1 MEAYK
6 FVALDPAGKEKQ
18 GTLEGDSAK
27 QVRQQLRDSNL
38 MPLSVEVAAKK
49 ESDKKPGTFTLQRSI
64 SAMDLA
70 LITRQL
76 STLLRSGL
84 PLETTLLSVA
94 KQSSKRHVERVL
106 LAVRARVREGH
117 SLSSGLAEFPSVF
130 PELYHRTIS
139 AGEESGHLDS
149 VLDRLA
155 DYTEKRQ
162 QIQQKTVLALFY
174 PALLTLLSVAIV
186 VGLVTFIVPKIVKVF
201 ETMDQELPFI
211 TQALISTSATL
222 REHGLTI
229 VFLIGLLIFIAR
241 HLLKRPAIRMVWHR
255 VILHIPL
262 IGNLVRSINAAR
274 FSRTLSIL
282 AASNTPILDALRISS
297 QVITNEPI
305 RKAVEYASSRV
316 REGSSLQA
324 ALENTG
330 YFPPLT
336 ISLLASGEASGNLE
350 GMLEHS
356 AEIQEREIES
366 LITTI
371 LGMFEPLLI
380 LVMGGIVL
388 TIVLAILL
396 PIFEL
401 NQLVS

>member
-6 FVALDPAGKEKQ
+6 FVALDPAGKEKR

-38 MPLSVEVAAKK
+38 IPLSVDVAAKK
-49 ESDKKPGTFTLQRSI
+49 ESANTPGGFTLQRRI

-84 PLETTLLSVA
+84 PLEITLKSVA
-94 KQSSKRHVERVL
+94 KQTKKRHIEQVL

-162 QIQQKTVLALFY
+162 QMQQKTVLALFY
-174 PALLTLLSVAIV
+174 PALLTLLSIAIV
-186 VGLVTFIVPKIVKVF
+186 VGLITFIVPKIVKVF
-201 ETMDQELPFI
+201 ETMDQELPII
-211 TQALISTSATL
+211 TQALITTSATL
-222 REHGLTI
+222 REHGLAMLGVLVLLVI
-229 VFLIGLLIFIAR
+229 VTRMLLQ
-241 HLLKRPAIRMVWHR
+241 RPAIRMVWHR
-255 VILHIPL
+255 IILHIPI

-282 AASNTPILDALRISS
+282 AASSTPILDALHISS
-297 QVITNEPI
+297 QVIASDPI
-305 RKAVEYASSRV
+305 RAAVEQAASRV

-324 ALENTG
+324 ALEQTG

-356 AEIQEREIES
+356 ADIQEREIEA

-380 LVMGGIVL
+380 LVMGGVVL

>member
-27 QVRQQLRDSNL
+27 QVRQQLRDGNL
-38 MPLSVEVAAKK
+38 LPLSVEVAAKK
-49 ESDKKPGTFTLQRSI
+49 ETEKKPGTFTLQRSI

-84 PLETTLLSVA
+84 PLESSLLSVA
-94 KQSSKRHVERVL
+94 KQSGKRHIERVL

-117 SLSSGLAEFPSVF
+117 SLSSGLAEFPSIF

-162 QIQQKTVLALFY
+162 QMQQKTVLALFY

-186 VGLVTFIVPKIVKVF
+186 VGLVTFIVPQIVKVF
-201 ETMDQELPFI
+201 ETMDQELPLI

-222 REHGLTI
+222 REHGLTM
-229 VFLIGLLIFIAR
+229 LLLLVAFTVIIR
-241 HLLKRPAIRMVWHR
+241 LLLKRPAIRMAWHR
-255 VILHIPL
+255 LILYIPL

-282 AASNTPILDALRISS
+282 AASSTPILDALRISS

-305 RKAVEYASSRV
+305 RQAVEHAAARV

-356 AEIQEREIES
+356 ADIQEREIES
-366 LITTI
+366 LITTL

-380 LVMGGIVL
+380 LIMGGIVL

>member
-1 MEAYK
+1 MEAYE
-6 FVALDPAGKEKQ
+6 FVALDPAGKEKH

-27 QVRQQLRDSNL
+27 HIRQQLRDSNL
-38 MPLSVEVAAKK
+38 IPLTVTVAVKK
-49 ESDKKPGTFTLQRSI
+49 ESPSKKGGFTLKRRI

-84 PLETTLLSVA
+84 PLENTLQTVA
-94 KQSSKRHVERVL
+94 SQSKKRHIERVL

-117 SLSSGLAEFPSVF
+117 SLSSGFAEFPSVF
-130 PELYHRTIS
+130 PELYHRTVA

-149 VLDRLA
+149 VLERLA

-162 QIQQKTVLALFY
+162 QMQQKTVLALFY
-174 PALLTLLSVAIV
+174 PALLTLLSIAIV
-186 VGLVTFIVPKIVKVF
+186 VGLITFIVPQIVKVF

-211 TQALISTSATL
+211 TQALITTSDTL
-222 REHGLTI
+222 REHGLT
-229 VFLIGLLIFIAR
+229 LLGLLVILFIVAR
-241 HLLKRPAIRMVWHR
+241 FLLRRPAIRMLWHR
-255 VILHIPL
+255 MILFIPL
-262 IGNLVRSINAAR
+262 LGNMIRSVNAAR

-282 AASNTPILDALRISS
+282 AASSIPILDALRISS
-297 QVITNEPI
+297 QVITNSPI
-305 RKAVEYASSRV
+305 RLAVEEATARV

-324 ALENTG
+324 ALDNTG

-336 ISLLASGEASGNLE
+336 ISLLASGEASGDLE

-366 LITTI
+366 LIATI
-371 LGMFEPLLI
+371 LGLFEPLLI
-380 LVMGGIVL
+380 LVMGGVVL
-388 TIVLAILL
+388 LIVLAILL

-401 NQLVS
+401 NQLVG

>member
-1 MEAYK
+1 VEAYK

>member
-1 MEAYK
+1 VEAYK

-38 MPLSVEVAAKK
+38 IPLTVEVAAKK
-49 ESDKKPGTFTLQRSI
+49 ESAKEQGAFTLQRSI

-76 STLLRSGL
+76 ATLLRSGL

-94 KQSSKRHVERVL
+94 NQSSKKHIERVL

-117 SLSSGLAEFPSVF
+117 SLSSGMAEFPSIF

-149 VLDRLA
+149 VLERLA
-155 DYTEKRQ
+155 DYTEKRHQ
-162 QIQQKTVLALFY
+162 MQQKTVLALFY
-174 PALLTLLSVAIV
+174 PALLTLLSIAIV
-186 VGLVTFIVPKIVKVF
+186 VGLITFIVPQIVKVF

-211 TQALISTSATL
+211 TQMLISTSATL
-222 REHGLTI
+222 REHGLAI
-229 VFLIGLLIFIAR
+229 LGLLALLIITTR
-241 HLLKRPAIRMVWHR
+241 MLLKRPAVRMAWHR
-255 VILHIPL
+255 VILYIPL

-282 AASNTPILDALRISS
+282 AASSTPILDALRISS

-305 RKAVEYASSRV
+305 REAVEHATARV

-324 ALENTG
+324 ALENTN

-356 AEIQEREIES
+356 ADIQEREIES

-371 LGMFEPLLI
+371 LGMFEPILI

>member
-1 MEAYK
+1 VEAYK

-38 MPLSVEVAAKK
+38 IPLSVEVAAKK
-49 ESDKKPGTFTLQRSI
+49 ESAKSQGAFTLQRNI

-94 KQSSKRHVERVL
+94 NQSSKRHIERVL
-106 LAVRARVREGH
+106 LAVRARIREGH
-117 SLSSGLAEFPSVF
+117 SLSSGLAEFPSIF

-149 VLDRLA
+149 VLERLA

-162 QIQQKTVLALFY
+162 QMQQKTVLALFY

-186 VGLVTFIVPKIVKVF
+186 VGLVTFIVPQIVKVF

-222 REHGLTI
+222 REYGFMI
-229 VFLIGLLIFIAR
+229 VGLLALSIIIMR
-241 HLLKRPAIRMVWHR
+241 ILLKRPAIRMAWHR
-255 VILHIPL
+255 LILYIPL
-262 IGNLVRSINAAR
+262 IGNLVRNINAAR

-282 AASNTPILDALRISS
+282 AASSTPILDALHISS

-305 RKAVEYASSRV
+305 REAVEHAAARV

-356 AEIQEREIES
+356 ADIQEREIES

>member
-6 FVALDPAGKEKQ
+6 FVALDPTGKEKQ

-38 MPLSVEVAAKK
+38 IPLSVEVAAKK
-49 ESDKKPGTFTLQRSI
+49 ETEKKPGSFTLQRRI

-84 PLETTLLSVA
+84 PLEATLLSVA
-94 KQSSKRHVERVL
+94 KQSSKRHIERVL
-106 LAVRARVREGH
+106 LVVRARVREGH
-117 SLSSGLAEFPSVF
+117 SLSSGLAEFPSIF

-149 VLDRLA
+149 VLERLA

-162 QIQQKTVLALFY
+162 QMQQKTVLALFY

-186 VGLVTFIVPKIVKVF
+186 VGLVTFIVPQIVKVF
-201 ETMDQELPFI
+201 ETMDQELPLI

-222 REHGLTI
+222 REHGLTMLLLL
-229 VFLIGLLIFIAR
+229 VALIITIRL
-241 HLLKRPAIRMVWHR
+241 LLKRPAIRMAWHR
-255 VILHIPL
+255 LVLYIPL

-282 AASNTPILDALRISS
+282 AASSTPILDALRISS
-297 QVITNEPI
+297 QVISNEAI
-305 RKAVEYASSRV
+305 REAVEHATARV

-356 AEIQEREIES
+356 ADIQEREIES

-380 LVMGGIVL
+380 LIMGGIVL

>member
-1 MEAYK
+1 VEAYK

-27 QVRQQLRDSNL
+27 QVRQQLRDGNL
-38 MPLSVEVAAKK
+38 LPLSVEVAAKK
-49 ESDKKPGTFTLQRSI
+49 ETEKKPGTFTLQRSI

-84 PLETTLLSVA
+84 PLESSLLSVA
-94 KQSSKRHVERVL
+94 KQSGKRHIERVL

-117 SLSSGLAEFPSVF
+117 SLSSGLAEFPSIF

-162 QIQQKTVLALFY
+162 QMQQKTVLALFY

-186 VGLVTFIVPKIVKVF
+186 VGLVTFIVPQIVKVF
-201 ETMDQELPFI
+201 ETMDQELPLI

-222 REHGLTI
+222 REHGLTM
-229 VFLIGLLIFIAR
+229 LLLLVAFTVIIR
-241 HLLKRPAIRMVWHR
+241 LLLKRPAIRMAWHR
-255 VILHIPL
+255 LILYIPL

-282 AASNTPILDALRISS
+282 AASSTPILDALRISS

-305 RKAVEYASSRV
+305 RQAVEHAAARV

-356 AEIQEREIES
+356 ADIQEREIES
-366 LITTI
+366 LITTL

-380 LVMGGIVL
+380 LIMGGIVL

>member
-1 MEAYK
+1 VEAYK

-38 MPLSVEVAAKK
+38 IPLSVEVAAKK
-49 ESDKKPGTFTLQRSI
+49 ESAKSQGAFTLQRNI

-94 KQSSKRHVERVL
+94 NQSSKRHIERVL
-106 LAVRARVREGH
+106 LAVRARIREGH
-117 SLSSGLAEFPSVF
+117 SLSSGLAEFPSIF

-149 VLDRLA
+149 VLERLA

-162 QIQQKTVLALFY
+162 QMQQKTVLALFY

-186 VGLVTFIVPKIVKVF
+186 VGLVTFIVPQIVKVF

-222 REHGLTI
+222 REYGFMI
-229 VFLIGLLIFIAR
+229 VGLLALSIIIMR
-241 HLLKRPAIRMVWHR
+241 ILLKRPAIRMAWHR
-255 VILHIPL
+255 LILYIPL
-262 IGNLVRSINAAR
+262 IGNLVRNINAAR

-282 AASNTPILDALRISS
+282 AASSTPILDALHISS

-305 RKAVEYASSRV
+305 REAVEHAAARV

-356 AEIQEREIES
+356 ADIQEREIES

-380 LVMGGIVL
+380 LVMGGVVL

>member
-38 MPLSVEVAAKK
+38 IPLSVEIATKK
-49 ESDKKPGTFTLQRSI
+49 ESSKSQGTFTLQRSI

-94 KQSSKRHVERVL
+94 NQSNKRHIERVL
-106 LAVRARVREGH
+106 LAVRARIREGH

-149 VLDRLA
+149 VLERLA

-162 QIQQKTVLALFY
+162 QMQQKTVLALFY
-174 PALLTLLSVAIV
+174 PALLTFLSIAIV
-186 VGLVTFIVPKIVKVF
+186 VGLVTFIVPQIVKVF

-222 REHGLTI
+222 REHG
-229 VFLIGLLIFIAR
+229 FMMIGLLALSIIIIR
-241 HLLKRPAIRMVWHR
+241 ILLKRPAIRMAWHR
-255 VILHIPL
+255 LILYIPL

-282 AASNTPILDALRISS
+282 AASSTPILDALRISS

-305 RKAVEYASSRV
+305 REAVEHAAARV

-356 AEIQEREIES
+356 ADIQEREIES

>member
-38 MPLSVEVAAKK
+38 IPLSVEVAAKK
-49 ESDKKPGTFTLQRSI
+49 ETEKKPGAFTLQRRI

-84 PLETTLLSVA
+84 PLEATLLSVA
-94 KQSSKRHVERVL
+94 KQSSKRHIERVL
-106 LAVRARVREGH
+106 LVVRARVREGH
-117 SLSSGLAEFPSVF
+117 SLSSGLAEFPSIF

-149 VLDRLA
+149 VLERLA

-162 QIQQKTVLALFY
+162 QMQQKTVLALFY

-186 VGLVTFIVPKIVKVF
+186 VGLVTFIVPQIVKVF
-201 ETMDQELPFI
+201 ETMDQELPLI

-222 REHGLTI
+222 REHGLTMLLLL
-229 VFLIGLLIFIAR
+229 VALIITIRL
-241 HLLKRPAIRMVWHR
+241 LLKRPAIRMAWHR
-255 VILHIPL
+255 LVLYIPL

-282 AASNTPILDALRISS
+282 AASSTPILDALRISS
-297 QVITNEPI
+297 QVISNEAI
-305 RKAVEYASSRV
+305 REAVEHATARV

-356 AEIQEREIES
+356 ADIQEREIES

-380 LVMGGIVL
+380 LIMGGIVL

>member
-49 ESDKKPGTFTLQRSI
+49 ESAKSQGTFTLQRSI

-94 KQSSKRHVERVL
+94 NQSSKRHIGRVL
-106 LAVRARVREGH
+106 LAVRARIREGH
-117 SLSSGLAEFPSVF
+117 SLSSGLAEFPSIF

-149 VLDRLA
+149 VLERLA

-162 QIQQKTVLALFY
+162 QMQQKTVLALFY
-174 PALLTLLSVAIV
+174 PALLTVLSIAIV
-186 VGLVTFIVPKIVKVF
+186 VGLVTFIVPQIVKVF

-222 REHGLTI
+222 REHGFMM
-229 VFLIGLLIFIAR
+229 VGLLALSIIIIR
-241 HLLKRPAIRMVWHR
+241 ILLKRPAIRMAWHR
-255 VILHIPL
+255 LILYIPL

-282 AASNTPILDALRISS
+282 AASSTPILDALRISS

-305 RKAVEYASSRV
+305 REAVEHAAARV

-356 AEIQEREIES
+356 ADIQEREIES